1 MLELPA
7 PQDGDA
13 ERDVIFL
20 HNDPTDFEHFLWFI
34 HAESVDCIFWRSLPA
49 WALTLHV

>member
-20 HNDPTDFEHFLWFI
+20 HNDPADFEHFLWFI
-34 HAESVDCIFWRSLPA
+34 HAE
-49 WALTLHV
+49 